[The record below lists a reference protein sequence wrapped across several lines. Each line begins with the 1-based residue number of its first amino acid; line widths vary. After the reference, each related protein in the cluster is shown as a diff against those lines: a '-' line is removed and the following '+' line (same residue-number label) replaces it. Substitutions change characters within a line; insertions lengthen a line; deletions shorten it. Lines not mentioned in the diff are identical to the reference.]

1 MQPLQRQSGFS
12 LIELMIASVIGL
24 ILLAAVILIATN
36 TSRTQRDLEQ
46 IGAQIENGRY
56 TVDLLQRTIPHAG
69 YYGTFHGTT
78 AGSGSPDPCETDPA
92 EIDNALWLPMQGYD
106 DLTTLPTDL
115 SACLP
120 ESEHRDGTDILVLR
134 RASTQIATTDPST
147 LSANEIYLQ
156 SRPNSHVLDLGS
168 NSGNFDLTE
177 KDGTTTAPIRKF
189 LVEIYYVGP
198 DGDGVPTFKRRV
210 LRENGG
216 SLGFVEEPLASGIE
230 HFQVDYGI
238 DDNQD
243 GSPEQY
249 LSSPASGDEED
260 VMSIRVH
267 LLARSI
273 ETFEGYT
280 DEKTY
285 NLGTTTIPSKND
297 SFRRRAF
304 VTTIDLVN
312 PSIRRE

>member
-12 LIELMIASVIGL
+12 LIELMISAVIGL
-24 ILLAAVILIATN
+24 ILLAAVVLIATN

-46 IGAQIENGRY
+46 VGALIENGRY
-56 TVDLLQRTIPHAG
+56 TVDLLRKTIPHAG
-69 YYGTFHGTT
+69 YYGTFYGT
-78 AGSGSPDPCETDPA
+78 APGSGSPDPCSTDPTA
-92 EIDNALWLPMQGYD
+92 IDDALWLPLQPYD
-106 DLTTLPTDL
+106 DRTSLPADL

-120 ESEHRDGTDILVLR
+120 ESEHKDGTDIMVLR
-134 RASTQIATTDPST
+134 RASTQTTAS
-147 LSANEIYLQ
+147 LNANELYLQ
-156 SRPNSHVLDLGS
+156 SRPNNHVLDLGS
-168 NSGNFDLTE
+168 NSGSFNLTE
-177 KDGTTTAPIRKF
+177 KDGTTAAPIRKF
-189 LVEIYYVGP
+189 LVEIYYIGP
-198 DGDGVPTFKRRV
+198 DADGIPTFKRRV

-238 DDNQD
+238 DTDND

-249 LSSPASGDEED
+249 VSAPASGDEEN
-260 VMSIRVH
+260 VMTVRVH

-273 ETFEGYT
+273 EPFEDYT

-285 NLGTTTIPSKND
+285 NLGTTTIDSKND